1 MSLSNLYLITIF
13 LEVRSLEPRGLYVG
27 DVIVL
32 ETGEV
37 GGLETREVIVLEAGE
52 VGGLEQ
58 VGTVRHQNGAR
69 QKLNCGLFCF

>member
-1 MSLSNLYLITIF
+1 MSSLDCYVCTFVLTYYSITIF
-13 LEVRSLEPRGLYVG
+13 LEVRSLKPRGLKVG

-37 GGLETREVIVLEAGE
+37 GCLEAGEVIVLEVGE

-69 QKLNCGLFCF
+69 